1 MGASF
6 SDRFYIAAPQ
16 GVAAKL
22 SSMLMAAQIMPS
34 GVVHTGM
41 EAVRAAQGGAMLLTT
56 YRLPDMTGEELARQL
71 GEEADV
77 VMIVPQDYAGEETE
91 NVVMLRNP
99 ISADALVQSVKTLA
113 HCRMRMQ
120 QLRAKAEKLSRT
132 LEERKLIDRAKGKL
146 MDVFHLTES
155 EAHYKIQ
162 KTSMDSGRRIADVA
176 REILESSENMA
187 S

>member
-22 SSMLMAAQIMPS
+22 SSMLLAAQIMPS

-77 VMIVPQDYAGEETE
+77 VMIVPQDYAGEEPE

-113 HCRMRMQ
+113 HCRIRMQ
-120 QLRAKAEKLSRT
+120 QLRAKAEKLART
-132 LEERKLIDRAKGKL
+132 LEERKL

>member
-6 SDRFYIAAPQ
+6 SDRFYIA
-16 GVAAKL
+16 GAAGRGPPKL
-22 SSMLMAAQIMPS
+22 SSMLLAAQIMPS
-34 GVVHTGM
+34 GVVHTGV

-56 YRLPDMTGEELARQL
+56 YRLPDMTGEELAHQL

-113 HCRMRMQ
+113 IAAYACSSSARRPKSS
-120 QLRAKAEKLSRT
+120 RARWRS
-132 LEERKLIDRAKGKL
+132 
-146 MDVFHLTES
+146 
-155 EAHYKIQ
+155 
-162 KTSMDSGRRIADVA
+162 
-176 REILESSENMA
+176 A

>member
-1 MGASF
+1 MENNTNGKVLF
-6 SDRFYIAAPQ
+6 TEE
-16 GVAAKL
+16 
-22 SSMLMAAQIMPS
+22 QIRQ
-34 GVVHTGM
+34 
-41 EAVRAAQGGAMLLTT
+41 RAA
-56 YRLPDMTGEELARQL
+56 ELGKQIS
-71 GEEADV
+71 E
-77 VMIVPQDYAGEETE
+77 DYAGEETE

-113 HCRMRMQ
+113 HCRIRMQ
-120 QLRAKAEKLSRT
+120 KLRAKVEKLSRT
-132 LEERKLIDRAKGKL
+132 LEERKGKL

>member
-22 SSMLMAAQIMPS
+22 SSMLLAAQIMPS
-34 GVVHTGM
+34 GVVHTGV

-113 HCRMRMQ
+113 HCRIRMQ
-120 QLRAKAEKLSRT
+120 QL
-132 LEERKLIDRAKGKL
+132 RAKGKL

>member
-22 SSMLMAAQIMPS
+22 SSMLLAAQIMPS

-41 EAVRAAQGGAMLLTT
+41 EAVRAAPGGAMLLTT

-77 VMIVPQDYAGEETE
+77 VMIVPQDYRC
-91 NVVMLRNP
+91 V
-99 ISADALVQSVKTLA
+99 
-113 HCRMRMQ
+113 
-120 QLRAKAEKLSRT
+120 
-132 LEERKLIDRAKGKL
+132 
-146 MDVFHLTES
+146 
-155 EAHYKIQ
+155 
-162 KTSMDSGRRIADVA
+162 
-176 REILESSENMA
+176 
-187 S
+187 

>member
-22 SSMLMAAQIMPS
+22 SSMLLAAQIMPS
-34 GVVHTGM
+34 GVVHTGV

-77 VMIVPQDYAGEETE
+77 VMIVPQDYAGEETRTRWCRASKR
-91 NVVMLRNP
+91 LP
-99 ISADALVQSVKTLA
+99 IAAYACSSSARRPKSS
-113 HCRMRMQ
+113 
-120 QLRAKAEKLSRT
+120 RARWRS
-132 LEERKLIDRAKGKL
+132 
-146 MDVFHLTES
+146 
-155 EAHYKIQ
+155 
-162 KTSMDSGRRIADVA
+162 
-176 REILESSENMA
+176 A

>member
-22 SSMLMAAQIMPS
+22 SSMLLAAQIMPS
-34 GVVHTGM
+34 GVVHTGV
-41 EAVRAAQGGAMLLTT
+41 EAVRAAH
-56 YRLPDMTGEELARQL
+56 RLPDMTGEELARQL

-113 HCRMRMQ
+113 HCRIRMQ

-155 EAHYKIQ
+155 EAHYKIE